1 MQLIIRDL
9 IYRSPQKQSEF
20 TARNAKKGTNRL
32 PTDQKK
38 GRGSVRALSP
48 PIMVVPRVL
57 HPLQGVLP
65 VHVDKNHT
73 QDGQHE
79 EAEQYKNESEG
90 YLRHGSMRLAR
101 CRHDAAPKRVQIGC
115 HKRSREAGG
124 GAKSPFRASSEPCAP
139 SPRREPRGVRG
150 PACARP
156 SRPPPSGSRA

>member
-1 MQLIIRDL
+1 
-9 IYRSPQKQSEF
+9 
-20 TARNAKKGTNRL
+20 
-32 PTDQKK
+32 
-38 GRGSVRALSP
+38 
-48 PIMVVPRVL
+48 MVVPRVL

-124 GAKSPFRASSEPCAP
+124 GAKARSEHLQSHAHHLLDGSRGVFAGQLAHGLLGRPLREAEHDQRGERLVARLVVGPAGTACEVSSPVSLPLSSTMISAP
-139 SPRREPRGVRG
+139 S
-150 PACARP
+150 
-156 SRPPPSGSRA
+156 